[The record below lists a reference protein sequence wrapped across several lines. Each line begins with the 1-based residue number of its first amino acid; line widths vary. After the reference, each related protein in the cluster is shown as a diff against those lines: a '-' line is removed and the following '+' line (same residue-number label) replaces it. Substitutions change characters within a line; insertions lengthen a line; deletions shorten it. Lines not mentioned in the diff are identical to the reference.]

1 MSRRRPAEYR
11 YPRPAVPVLFLRRP
25 NRYLAIV
32 QRESRGPT
40 FAAHVPNPGR
50 MEELLIPGET
60 LGFAVPAFRP
70 GRKTRFDLVAVR
82 HGAELVSIDS
92 RVANRLVALALPMGT
107 VAGLPRTHWRAE
119 PSVGHARLDFGR
131 FHPGT
136 GRPEGYLEVKSSNL
150 RVGEEAL
157 FPDAPTERGRRHLE
171 VLATLARRGIR
182 CDLLF
187 AIQRDDV
194 RAFRPNRVLDPEFS
208 AALDRARESGVRV
221 HAIRMRVSP
230 DRVQLSEVVPVDD
243 GVPQRSHPILYRR
256 ASAIVGT

>member
-1 MSRRRPAEYR
+1 MPIR
-11 YPRPAVPVLFLRRP
+11 FLRRP

-32 QRESRGPT
+32 QRESGGSP

-50 MEELLIPGET
+50 MEELLVPGDT
-60 LGFAVPAFRP
+60 LGFAVPAARP

-82 HGAELVSIDS
+82 HGPELVSIDS
-92 RVANRLVALALPMGT
+92 RVANRLVAVALPMGI
-107 VAGLPRTHWRAE
+107 VAGLPHTHWRAE
-119 PSVGHARLDFGR
+119 PTVGHARLDFGR

-157 FPDAPTERGRRHLE
+157 FPDAPTQRGRRHLE
-171 VLATLARRGIR
+171 VLTSLARRGIR
-182 CDLLF
+182 CDVLF

-194 RAFRPNRVLDPEFS
+194 RAFRPNRVLDPEFA
-208 AALDRARESGVRV
+208 AALDRARGSGVGV
-221 HAIRMRVSP
+221 HAIRMQVSP
-230 DRVQLSEVVPVDD
+230 DRVRLSEVVPVVD
-243 GVPQRSHPILYRR
+243 GVPQLAHPILYRR